1 MTERASDNCVGRLL
15 GIVEATGRALLATPP
30 LLLVEAERG
39 VFEALRTVV
48 ERVGGGV
55 RGVVI
60 VVDDTV
66 EETRKCIRVLCSTN
80 KALDVFATCSIL
92 ELVERVNQLASS
104 MRAFREAI
112 SKGAEELYDKYV
124 EYARELDDLTGRIT
138 RYWVESPDTVD
149 EVIRLSQSPVQSAV
163 CDSAVLTG
171 LISSRY
177 FASSRSVRVVLVSEI
192 AGSAQADYSAR
203 TQVVLEKL
211 GGDGDLIVVT
221 DESKLIALGG
231 LVHRYATVVC

>member
-1 MTERASDNCVGRLL
+1 
-15 GIVEATGRALLATPP
+15 VEASGRALLATPP
-30 LLLVEAERG
+30 LLLVETERR
-39 VFEALRTVV
+39 VLEALGVV
-48 ERVGGGV
+48 LERVGGRV

-104 MRAFREAI
+104 MRALREAI

-124 EYARELDDLTGRIT
+124 EYARELDDVTRRIS
-138 RYWVESPDTVD
+138 RYWVESPDAVD
-149 EVIRLSQSPVQSAV
+149 EVIRLSQSPMQSAV

-177 FASSRSVRVVLVSEI
+177 FASSRIVKVVLASEI
-192 AGSAQADYSAR
+192 AGGAQTDYAAR
-203 TQVVLEKL
+203 AQVVLDKL
-211 GGDGDLIVVT
+211 GGDGDVVVVT
-221 DESKLIALGG
+221 DESKLIALGA
-231 LVHRYATVVC
+231 LIHRYATVVC